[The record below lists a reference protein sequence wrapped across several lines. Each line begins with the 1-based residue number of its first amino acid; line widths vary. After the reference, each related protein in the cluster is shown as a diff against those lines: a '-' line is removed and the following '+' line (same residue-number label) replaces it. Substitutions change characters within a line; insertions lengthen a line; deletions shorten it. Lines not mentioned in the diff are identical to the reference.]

1 MSSIFFIIDKFFL
14 IFYHFFM
21 GAKEKNLIN
30 EYLLNLPENVRMFR
44 TNSGMAWAGK
54 SVKKGDVTLIKNARV
69 FWGMPEG
76 WPDLTGWTE
85 IEITPEMV
93 GQKIAVFSVV
103 EVKTGRLK
111 LSDEQNKFKDLIQRM
126 GGIFRELRTP

>member
-1 MSSIFFIIDKFFL
+1 
-14 IFYHFFM
+14 M

-54 SVKKGDVTLIKNARV
+54 AVKKGDITLIKNARV

-85 IEITPEMV
+85 IEITPDMV
-93 GQKIAVFSVV
+93 GQKIAVFTTV
-103 EVKTGRLK
+103 EVKATGK
-111 LSDEQNKFKDLIQRM
+111 IKPESKQGKFRDLILRM
-126 GGIFRELRTP
+126 GGLHRELKPD